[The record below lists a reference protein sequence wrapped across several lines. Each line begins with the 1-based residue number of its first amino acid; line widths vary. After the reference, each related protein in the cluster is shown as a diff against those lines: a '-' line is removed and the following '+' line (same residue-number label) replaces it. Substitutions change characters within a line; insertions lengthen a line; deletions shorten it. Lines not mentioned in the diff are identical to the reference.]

1 MILVGSK
8 TDLEQD
14 RKVSQ
19 KQGEQLAASFEI
31 DWIETSAKDDSNI
44 EKVFEKLTEK
54 VMEKVD
60 IEAPIKETIPIQKHK
75 QN

>member
-1 MILVGSK
+1 MILVGLK
-8 TDLEQD
+8 NDLEQD
-14 RKVSQ
+14 RKVSK
-19 KQGEQLAASFEI
+19 KQGEQLAAQYEI

-44 EKVFEKLTEK
+44 EEVFEKLTEK

-60 IEAPIKETIPIQKHK
+60 IEAPIKETIPIQKHQ